1 MRNFNET
8 GVMFTDEQR
17 KQIANTI
24 LGFRNC
30 FPYSIETIK
39 KEFVVGNVKFRFIIT
54 NNGEIVSVSVECAV
68 KGSNGRYGNMLCYAY
83 DEFKPFNPKPDV
95 WKFRLIEVVL
105 RDILGVVDSKDVAP
119 VAEANENQN
128 QVEDNATISNTPNLD
143 EVAGKVED
151 YLREYIKDN
160 AQVMLG
166 DFDNYKIF
174 MPIGEWRRVFEE
186 HIDKDIDPSTYM
198 ERFGTDN
205 ILTIILAFETRAN
218 YEGIIFEFFNENMPN
233 HFNNT
238 EEDVFYYMPDIIDG
252 WSDYVYDWAYGML
265 GDKGSQFNELE
276 EVFQDYEVPTLFT
289 DFMRDE
295 LDFDE
300 EGLAYC
306 IYDDMSEHLVNP
318 IEVFNEL
325 VEEANKWVVIAKC
338 SDGDIVIHKDGE
350 IAFDIDIAGEIAKD
364 HQNMGAEIEI
374 MRYAD
379 YKEMYN

>member
-17 KQIANTI
+17 KQIVNTI

-54 NNGEIVSVSVECAV
+54 NNGEFVSVSVECAV

-105 RDILGVVDSKDVAP
+105 KDILGIVNSNDVAP
-119 VAEANENQN
+119 VAEAIENQN

-143 EVAGKVED
+143 ELSDKIEN
-151 YLREYIKDN
+151 YLREYIEDN
-160 AQVMLG
+160 TQVMLG
-166 DFDNYKIF
+166 DFENYKIF
-174 MPIGEWRRVFEE
+174 KPIGEWRRVFKE
-186 HIDKDIDPSTYM
+186 HLG
-198 ERFGTDN
+198 ELGTDKIN
-205 ILTIILAFETRAN
+205 EIFGDVDLNMIYNTLDGWVN
-218 YEGIIFEFFNENMPN
+218 YEGIIFEFFDNNMPS

-238 EEDVFYYMPDIIDG
+238 ESCVFYDEPDIIDA

-276 EVFQDYEVPTLFT
+276 EVFQDYDVPTLFSE
-289 DFMRDE
+289 FMLNE
-295 LDFDE
+295 FDFDE

-325 VEEANKWVVIAKC
+325 VEEA
-338 SDGDIVIHKDGE
+338 E
-350 IAFDIDIAGEIAKD
+350 
-364 HQNMGAEIEI
+364 
-374 MRYAD
+374 
-379 YKEMYN
+379 KENNN

>member
-198 ERFGTDN
+198 ERFGTDD
-205 ILTIILAFETRAN
+205 ILTIIFAFETRAN

>member
-1 MRNFNET
+1 MRNFNEN
-8 GVMFTDEQR
+8 GVMFTENE
-17 KQIANTI
+17 KMQIVNTI
-24 LGFRNC
+24 NGFRGITTNG
-30 FPYSIETIK
+30 FSR
-39 KEFVVGNVKFRFIIT
+39 EFVVGNVKFRVIINSIT
-54 NNGEIVSVSVECAV
+54 GGYDANVTIECAV
-68 KGSNGRYGNMLCYAY
+68 KGANGRYGNMQCYS
-83 DEFKPFNPKPDV
+83 NTIIPKG
-95 WKFRLIEVVL
+95 VL
-105 RDILGVVDSKDVAP
+105 RNVNWKLKIEGAFYKDIFADVDSNDVAP

-128 QVEDNATISNTPNLD
+128 QVEDNATISYTPNLD

-174 MPIGEWRRVFEE
+174 QPIGEWRRVFEE

-205 ILTIILAFETRAN
+205 ILTIIFCFETRAN
-218 YEGIIFEFFNENMPN
+218 YEGIIFEFFNENMPS

-276 EVFQDYEVPTLFT
+276 EVFQDYDVPTLFSE
-289 DFMRDE
+289 FMLNE
-295 LDFDE
+295 FDFDE

-325 VEEANKWVVIAKC
+325 VEEA
-338 SDGDIVIHKDGE
+338 E
-350 IAFDIDIAGEIAKD
+350 
-364 HQNMGAEIEI
+364 
-374 MRYAD
+374 
-379 YKEMYN
+379 KENNN

>member
-1 MRNFNET
+1 MMKFYET
-8 GVMFTDEQR
+8 GVAFTNEQ
-17 KQIANTI
+17 KEQIVNTI
-24 LGFRNC
+24 NGFRGFSPDVKPCKREFIVGKVKVRVILSHTNSC
-30 FPYSIETIK
+30 SDYDAHINIECG
-39 KEFVVGNVKFRFIIT
+39 VGDNY
-54 NNGEIVSVSVECAV
+54 
-68 KGSNGRYGNMLCYAY
+68 GRYGNSYMQCYSHTII
-83 DEFKPFNPKPDV
+83 PKGQLRRVD
-95 WKFRLIEVVL
+95 WKMETIKAFIK
-105 RDILGVVDSKDVAP
+105 DIFGD

-128 QVEDNATISNTPNLD
+128 QVENNATISNTPNLD

-174 MPIGEWRRVFEE
+174 QPIGEWRRVFEE

-198 ERFGTDN
+198 KRFGTDN
-205 ILTIILAFETRAN
+205 ILTIVLAFETRAN
-218 YEGIIFEFFNENMPN
+218 YEGIIFEFFNENMPS

-276 EVFQDYEVPTLFT
+276 EVFQDYDVPILFSE
-289 DFMRDE
+289 FMLNE
-295 LDFDE
+295 FDFDE

-325 VEEANKWVVIAKC
+325 VEEA
-338 SDGDIVIHKDGE
+338 E
-350 IAFDIDIAGEIAKD
+350 
-364 HQNMGAEIEI
+364 
-374 MRYAD
+374 
-379 YKEMYN
+379 KENNN

>member
-1 MRNFNET
+1 MRNFNEN
-8 GVMFTDEQR
+8 GVMFTENE
-17 KQIANTI
+17 KMQIVNTI
-24 LGFRNC
+24 NGFRGITTNG
-30 FPYSIETIK
+30 YSR
-39 KEFVVGNVKFRFIIT
+39 EFVVGNVKFRVIINSIT
-54 NNGEIVSVSVECAV
+54 GGYDANVAIECAV
-68 KGSNGRYGNMLCYAY
+68 KGANGRYGNMQSYSY
-83 DEFKPFNPKPDV
+83 TIISKGQVRRVD
-95 WKFRLIEVVL
+95 WKLEIMNAFYK
-105 RDILGVVDSKDVAP
+105 DIFADVDSNDVAP

-128 QVEDNATISNTPNLD
+128 QVENNATISNTPNLD

-198 ERFGTDN
+198 DRFGTDD
-205 ILTIILAFETRAN
+205 ILTIIFAFETRAN

>member
-54 NNGEIVSVSVECAV
+54 NNGEFVSVSVECAV

-198 ERFGTDN
+198 ERFGTDD
-205 ILTIILAFETRAN
+205 ILTIIFAFETRAN

-276 EVFQDYEVPTLFT
+276 EVFQDYDVPTLFA

-325 VEEANKWVVIAKC
+325 VEEA
-338 SDGDIVIHKDGE
+338 E
-350 IAFDIDIAGEIAKD
+350 
-364 HQNMGAEIEI
+364 
-374 MRYAD
+374 
-379 YKEMYN
+379 KENNN

>member
-54 NNGEIVSVSVECAV
+54 NNGEFVSVSVECAV

-325 VEEANKWVVIAKC
+325 VEEADKWVVIAKC